1 MLSKTALW
9 HSSACVT
16 LLFFDFFNNFILIYS
31 LSQCCSAFAVIP
43 LYPYMISSNS
53 LFWLSLGTVD
63 NPSPVPVSLSLT
75 SACISCTWISLIL
88 SPTCIWFGLMLL
100 RLFNFFMDISTDLY
114 YRWPAFQLLEKTML
128 YKEWVGSFYDAW
140 VAIFNAFANI
150 VS

>member
-1 MLSKTALW
+1 MLSKTAIW
-9 HSSACVT
+9 HSSTCAT
-16 LLFFDFFNNFILIYS
+16 LSFSDFFNNFILIYS

-43 LYPYMISSNS
+43 LYYMISSNS

-75 SACISCTWISLIL
+75 SARISYIWISLIL
-88 SPTCIWFGLMLL
+88 SPTCISFGLMMLL